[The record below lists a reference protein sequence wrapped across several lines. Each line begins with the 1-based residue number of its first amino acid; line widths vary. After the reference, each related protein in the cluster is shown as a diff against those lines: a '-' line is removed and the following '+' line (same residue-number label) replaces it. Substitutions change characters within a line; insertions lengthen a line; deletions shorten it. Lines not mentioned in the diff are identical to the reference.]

1 MLRRRES
8 TVPGFKKQRAP
19 QPNPVR
25 RYFRLLKWTRLTTF
39 AFLVIFVVYLAWAI
53 PWMRVGLDFED
64 YTREFSLTMVL
75 VMALGFTGIAA
86 LLLRASAERER
97 EALTAWVSVYDE
109 VTGLRNRRYFLDR
122 LYLESQRAAEQ
133 GAAFD
138 VVLFSIETNQVNEV
152 GHFRPP
158 KPEVLRELGRVI
170 AGEIRASDVVAVI
183 GPTELAVLQMAGGP
197 DVTEL
202 VVEAV
207 LAALERR
214 TERDPKHPLRLRV
227 GRSRFGCDGIGPG
240 ELLRAAREHLVPVAT
255 LGDLYALRVPDAA

>member
-1 MLRRRES
+1 MRGLR
-8 TVPGFKKQRAP
+8 KKRAE

-39 AFLVIFVVYLAWAI
+39 AFLVLFVVYLAWAI
-53 PWMRVGLDFED
+53 PWMQVGLDFED

-75 VMALGFTGIAA
+75 VIALGFTGVVA
-86 LLLRASAERER
+86 LFFRASVERER
-97 EALTAWVSVYDE
+97 EALTAWTSVFDE

-152 GHFRPP
+152 GHVRPP
-158 KPEVLRELGRVI
+158 KPEVLREFGRVI

-183 GPTELAVLQMAGGP
+183 GPTELAVLQMATGP

-207 LAALERR
+207 LAALERNAQ
-214 TERDPKHPLRLRV
+214 RDPKHPLRLRV
-227 GRSRFGCDGIGPG
+227 GRSRFGRDGVGPG
-240 ELLRAAREHLVPVAT
+240 ELLRAAREHLVPITT
-255 LGDLYALRVPDAA
+255 LADLYALQREDAA